1 MGDGRW
7 GENGSGQ
14 TPIAHPPSLIAAN
27 MKLTFLG
34 TGTSFG
40 VPMLGCHCAV
50 CRSPDPRDRRS
61 RVGAVVE
68 SNANTRILIDTPPE
82 LRLQL
87 ITAGIDRV
95 DAVLYTHDHA
105 DHIHGI
111 DDLRAMTVRR
121 AGPLPLYGSAET
133 LSSLAK
139 KFTYIF
145 DENFRPLPGTS
156 KPELRAHPIEP
167 GRAFT
172 VGELEVVPIEIPHGA
187 IGVLAFRIGPLAY
200 ITDAKSVPSDAIDQ
214 LRGAR
219 VLVINA
225 LFRTE
230 HPSHLSIPEAI
241 AVARELGVE
250 RTYLTHLTH
259 DNFHADLEAEL
270 PRGVA
275 PAFDGLTVRI
285 D

>member
-1 MGDGRW
+1 
-7 GENGSGQ
+7 
-14 TPIAHPPSLIAAN
+14 

-40 VPMLGCHCAV
+40 VPQIGCGCEV
-50 CRSPDPRDRRS
+50 CRSPDPRDRRT
-61 RVGAVVE
+61 RVGAFVE
-68 SNANTRILIDTPPE
+68 TAGGTRLLIDTPPE

-87 ITAGIDRV
+87 LAANIDRV
-95 DAVLYTHDHA
+95 DAVLFTHDHA

-111 DDLRAMTVRR
+111 DDLRAISIRR
-121 AGPLPLYGSAET
+121 AALPMYGPAET
-133 LSSLAK
+133 LDHLAR
-139 KFTYIF
+139 KFPYIF
-145 DENFRPLPGTS
+145 DDRIQPLPGTS
-156 KPELRAHPIEP
+156 KPEGQARPLDP
-167 GRAFT
+167 G
-172 VGELEVVPIEIPHGA
+172 VPVLIGDVEVVPVVVPHGPVTVFA
-187 IGVLAFRIGPLAY
+187 YRIGPLAY
-200 ITDAKSVPSDAIDQ
+200 VTDAKFLPDDARE
-214 LRGAR
+214 LFRGVK

-230 HPSHLSIPEAI
+230 HPTHMSVPD
-241 AVARELGVE
+241 AVRTAREIGAE

-270 PRGVA
+270 PRGIS